1 MEPYLE
7 FIKAVIQDHDPAP
20 ELEAIRTLPLEKRYV
35 WRIASA
41 LKLGWVDRV
50 QTVRGTD
57 NIFVSGNRWEYDVVL
72 RSNSAQIAAKTSHNI
87 FPSSETES
95 INVAWLSYN
104 DESLARRVA
113 EALHH
118 ASDLCRK
125 KEAF

>member
-57 NIFVSGNRWEYDVVL
+57 NSFVSGNRWEYDVVL